1 MLRIITTCVCA
12 IVAAASFTGCGKAR
26 EWQGAPADT
35 PSRDVVLFAPLDV
48 GPLAEVYPAAR
59 IDYARELAKSLDF
72 RMERIQAYVGT
83 ALPVSSDPKWDQG
96 MMGEARGAGLVVLT
110 EVVSVEE
117 QEAVGG
123 SGKLVATL
131 SMRGI
136 DATGKEAWAQ
146 EPVAT
151 YSLAPNPKVGLAPS
165 GQPMSRAVWS
175 ACGKG
180 LTALQNYLEN
190 ENLADRPDPTE
201 DELPEPAVL
210 VDVKIDSTPSNADIF
225 VDGTFRGN
233 TPTTVPLPVR
243 ELTLRI
249 ERQGYQPWE
258 QRLTP
263 RSDMHLAPALE
274 PLPGQAPAE

>member
-35 PSRDVVLFAPLDV
+35 PARDVVLFAPLDV
-48 GPLAEVYPAAR
+48 GPLAEVYPEAR
-59 IDYARELAKSLDF
+59 IEYARDLAKSLGY
-72 RMERIQAYVGT
+72 RMERIEAYVGT
-83 ALPVSSDPKWDQG
+83 ALPASSDPRWDQG
-96 MMGEARGAGLVVLT
+96 MIGEARGAGLVVLT
-110 EVVSVEE
+110 EVVGIEE

-123 SGKLVATL
+123 GGKLIATL

-136 DATGKEAWAQ
+136 DATGKVAFAQ
-146 EPVAT
+146 EPVAS

-165 GQPMSRAVWS
+165 GQPMSRAVWA

-180 LTALQNYLEN
+180 LTALQRYLET
-190 ENLADRPDPTE
+190 ENLAGRPDPAA
-201 DELPEPAVL
+201 DDPPEQHVL

-243 ELTLRI
+243 AITLRI

-258 QRLTP
+258 QELTP

-274 PLPGQAPAE
+274 PLPGDTPAE